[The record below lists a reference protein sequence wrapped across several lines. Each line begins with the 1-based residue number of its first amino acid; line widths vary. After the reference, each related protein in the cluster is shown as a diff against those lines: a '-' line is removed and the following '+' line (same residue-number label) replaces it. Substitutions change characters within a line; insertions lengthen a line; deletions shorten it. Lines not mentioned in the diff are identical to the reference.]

1 MICQTRTPKTV
12 RSRSLPPSTAVMA
25 SSPSSTTESSVY
37 DVALDA
43 PVSPSQGM
51 DHLGLGR
58 PYMPS
63 PRDAA
68 RNGLHPLRYAFAQ
81 AFGERSADSAQ
92 VVAVHEADM
101 ISAVRFN
108 HHCDM
113 VATGDKGGRIV
124 ILRRVGANG
133 KRSRRGTQG
142 GWVRASETS
151 HSIRHG
157 NQQNPPRDDNDDNHD
172 HDNDHQN
179 DKDDEEEARDG
190 MDEHHQ
196 DIHSD
201 NYHRS
206 NIHVEPPEFRFWT
219 QFQSHEPEF
228 DYLKSMEI
236 EEKINQIRWCR
247 EVSGAQRLIA
257 TNDKTIKLWRVF
269 EKDVRTLATMD
280 PTSLLQPRQRPTSPS
295 SRPSSSVLRSPQN
308 TQTTQPSALNPIP
321 PQPPS
326 PNAQRYGLPRDG
338 LASANSAHYSRD
350 AYQLTIPRLEFRG
363 RVITAAPRRVY
374 SNAHAYH
381 INSISLNSDE
391 ETFLSADDLR
401 INLWNLNAGGNG
413 FNILD
418 IKPDNMEDLAEVIT
432 AAEFHPK
439 HCHLFMHS
447 SSRGIVK
454 LCDLRM
460 SALCDSWAR
469 QFEEPDDLS
478 GRTSFFSEIIASISD
493 IKFSPDGRYILTR
506 DYMNLRLWDVNM
518 ERAPVLVAPVHE
530 HLRSRL
536 CDLYE
541 NDCIFDKFQCSFSSD
556 GGSLLTGSYNSL
568 FQSYSAYNGVGAAVE
583 ASVDFVSG
591 ASGRHRFSAE
601 GLSANL
607 IGGSSAAELVD
618 PTRRILHLDAA
629 PSEQIAAVAAGPALY
644 LYYGLPR

>member
-1 MICQTRTPKTV
+1 M
-12 RSRSLPPSTAVMA
+12 S

-43 PVSPSQGM
+43 PTSPPQVM

-68 RNGLHPLRYAFAQ
+68 RNGLHPMRYAFAQ
-81 AFGERSADSAQ
+81 AFGERAVNSAQ
-92 VVAVHEADM
+92 VVAIQEADM
-101 ISAVRFN
+101 ISAVTFN
-108 HHCDM
+108 HHSDM

-124 ILRRVGANG
+124 ILRRFDAKG
-133 KRSRRGTQG
+133 KGSRRARRGGCLPASEASRSIHRNNAHDARDDHEHNEAKRNDAVDETQRDVRTDDDEPVS
-142 GWVRASETS
+142 VRA
-151 HSIRHG
+151 
-157 NQQNPPRDDNDDNHD
+157 
-172 HDNDHQN
+172 
-179 DKDDEEEARDG
+179 
-190 MDEHHQ
+190 
-196 DIHSD
+196 
-201 NYHRS
+201 
-206 NIHVEPPEFRFWT
+206 EPPEFRFWT

-269 EKDVRTLATMD
+269 EKEVRTLATMD
-280 PTSLLQPRQRPTSPS
+280 PTRLLQPRQRTTSTSLHPF
-295 SRPSSSVLRSPQN
+295 SSVLRAPQSPQSP
-308 TQTTQPSALNPIP
+308 QSAALNSIT
-321 PQPPS
+321 PQPPLPS
-326 PNAQRYGLPRDG
+326 DAHQHRSRRNSLDFANA
-338 LASANSAHYSRD
+338 AHYCRD
-350 AYQLTIPRLEFRG
+350 SYRLIIPRLELKG
-363 RVITAAPRRVY
+363 RVITATPRRVY

-401 INLWNLNAGGNG
+401 VNLWNLNAGGNG

-418 IKPDNMEDLAEVIT
+418 IKPENMEDLTEVIT

-454 LCDLRM
+454 MCDLRM
-460 SALCDSWAR
+460 SALCESWAR
-469 QFEEPDDLS
+469 QFEEPQDLS
-478 GRTSFFSEIIASISD
+478 GRTSFFSEIISSISD

-541 NDCIFDKFQCSFSSD
+541 NDCIFDKFQCCFSCD

-568 FQSYSAYNGVGAAVE
+568 FQSYSSYDGVGAAVE

-591 ASGRHRFSAE
+591 VSGRHRFSAE

-629 PSEQIAAVAAGPALY
+629 PSEHIAAVAAGPALY
-644 LYYGLPR
+644 LYYGLPQ